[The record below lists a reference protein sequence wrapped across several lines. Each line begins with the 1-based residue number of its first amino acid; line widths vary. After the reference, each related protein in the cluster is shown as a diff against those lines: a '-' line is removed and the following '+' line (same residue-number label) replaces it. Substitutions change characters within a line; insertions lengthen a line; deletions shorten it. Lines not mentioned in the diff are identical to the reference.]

1 LKVKFRLFASLREIA
16 GEKERILEFDK
27 PITIYE
33 ALNILSNFYGE
44 KFREEVFEAETPAE
58 KLTILVNGLNIKTL
72 NGVKTVLKDGDEVSI
87 FPPVVGG

>member
-1 LKVKFRLFASLREIA
+1 VK
-16 GEKERILEFDK
+16 KERILEFDK

-58 KLTILVNGLNIKTL
+58 RLYNLG
-72 NGVKTVLKDGDEVSI
+72 
-87 FPPVVGG
+87 